1 MMATNISK
9 ITLLFFLLAFAQS
22 ACVKVEA
29 WDYDPAAIPKDF
41 VPLKKPDPG
50 LGYNLHVPAFP
61 IPANFEREWFMRV
74 PIGNTEEIYMS
85 GYEVKQREGSHHV
98 IAYQYEDEQKA
109 GLPKIGELRDQ
120 NQPDGRINPF
130 SNMENMNLLAEA
142 ASPYQRVD
150 FPEGFAVPIA
160 ANSTLDLNSHYFNK
174 TNQTIFG
181 EVSMNIYTKPKSEVK
196 YFLKQQSADNIDV
209 LVLPPKKTTTI
220 EYKETFFEKRK
231 LKVLFS
237 HMHKRGKKFEV
248 YYLGGPKDGQLMYTN
263 DNWHDPKF
271 VYLPDFIEIEKG
283 NGVRTMITYENDT
296 NREIRFGVT
305 SEDEMGIFFY
315 FYL

>member
-1 MMATNISK
+1 MATNISK
-9 ITLLFFLLAFAQS
+9 ITLLFFLLSLTFY
-22 ACVKVEA
+22 ACVKVKP
-29 WDYDPAAIPKDF
+29 WDYDPATIPADF
-41 VPLKKPDPG
+41 VSLKKPDPG
-50 LGYNLHVPAFP
+50 TGYNLHVPAFP

-98 IAYQYEDEQKA
+98 IAYQYQDEKKV
-109 GLPKIGELRDQ
+109 GLPKIGEMRDQ
-120 NQPDGRINPF
+120 NQADGRINAF

-174 TNQTIFG
+174 SNQTIFG
-181 EVSMNIYTKPKSEVK
+181 EVSMNIYTKPKSAVK
-196 YFLKQQSADNIDV
+196 YFLKQQSADNVDV
-209 LVLPPKKTTTI
+209 LVLPAKKTTTI
-220 EYKETFFEKRK
+220 EYTEIFPEKRK

-248 YYLGGPKDGQLMYTN
+248 YYVGGPKDGQLMYTN

-271 VYLPDFIEIEKG
+271 VYVPDFIEIEKG